1 MDDRAIGS
9 GLPSYACRQRQTGT
23 AAGRVLVD
31 NGSCARPAGG
41 DEDAIYFRPEGNSR
55 NSQPNRLNDRATT
68 PRANPAADSE
78 EAAP

>member
-1 MDDRAIGS
+1 
-9 GLPSYACRQRQTGT
+9 
-23 AAGRVLVD
+23 VLVD